1 MLRTVRRKSRNGTDR
16 EILWHKQRFTAITTV
31 SMLGTVRRKAGI
43 NEQGNLMVPA
53 VSQHVWN
60 GEKEAGINVH
70 GNLMVPAVSQHVWNG
85 EKEMQE
91 RTEGPYGP

>member
-1 MLRTVRRKSRNGTDR
+1 
-16 EILWHKQRFTAITTV
+16 
-31 SMLGTVRRKAGI
+31 
-43 NEQGNLMVPA
+43 MVPA

-60 GEKEAGINVH
+60 GEKEAGINVQ

-91 RTEGPYGP
+91 RTEGPYGPQSACLKQ